1 MTFIPN
7 AEVKNQISLLS
18 QLIKTTRGF
27 MPESE
32 GLALAHGLWL
42 TQELPPYPAVEI
54 GSYLGLSTIYLGK
67 VAEIL
72 GLKLITIDHH
82 RGSEEIQPGWEH
94 HDPSLVD
101 PVSGQMDTLYGL
113 RRTITLA
120 GLESSV
126 IIVASDSQ
134 TFASVFET
142 TIGFLFI
149 DGGHG
154 KEQAHLDFDNWEP
167 KLADGGILAIH
178 DVFEN
183 PELGGTPPYE
193 IYLRSKEMGFRQLYE
208 AGSLR
213 VMQKER

>member
-1 MTFIPN
+1 MAFIPN
-7 AEVKNQISLLS
+7 AEVKKRISLIS
-18 QLIKTTRGF
+18 QLINTTRGF
-27 MPESE
+27 MPEPE

-42 TQELPPYPAVEI
+42 SQESPPYPAVEL
-54 GSYLGLSTIYLGK
+54 GSYLGLSTIYLGA
-67 VAEIL
+67 VAQML
-72 GLKLITIDHH
+72 GRKLITVDHH

-101 PVSGQMDTLYGL
+101 PVAGKIDTLYGL

-120 GLESSV
+120 GLDDSV

-134 TFASVFET
+134 AFASVFGT

-154 KEQAHLDFDNWEP
+154 KEQEHSDFDNWVP

-193 IYLRSKEMGFRQLYE
+193 IYLRSKELGFSQLYGV
-208 AGSLR
+208 GSLR
-213 VMQKER
+213 MMQKV